1 MLYVNTETIAVK
13 KIIESLGM
21 ARGSTVR
28 SRNIGRDIFASIK
41 NIVGGE
47 IEEYT
52 KLQADA
58 REQAL
63 KRMLDDANRMGA
75 DAVVNVRFTTS
86 VVAQG
91 ASEILAFGTAVKTNQ
106 MSRIIWI
113 AAIVAVIFAVFNR
126 IRQKE
131 KEDFDQR
138 DNQLADCF

>member
-1 MLYVNTETIAVK
+1 MILSSTETVANHTIT
-13 KIIESLGM
+13 ESLGI

-28 SRNIGRDIFASIK
+28 SRNIGRDIFASLK

-63 KRMLDDANRMGA
+63 QRMINDAKKLDA
-75 DAVVNVRFTTS
+75 DAIVNVRFTTS

-91 ASEILAFGTAVKTNQ
+91 ASEMLAYGTAVKL
-106 MSRIIWI
+106 
-113 AAIVAVIFAVFNR
+113 
-126 IRQKE
+126 K
-131 KEDFDQR
+131 
-138 DNQLADCF
+138 

>member
-1 MLYVNTETIAVK
+1 MLFVSTETIVGK
-13 KIIESLGM
+13 TITQSLGV

-63 KRMLDDANRMGA
+63 QRMLADAARLGA
-75 DAVVNVRFTTS
+75 DAIVGVRFTTS
-86 VVAQG
+86 VVTQG
-91 ASEILAFGTAVKTNQ
+91 ASEILAFGTAVKL
-106 MSRIIWI
+106 
-113 AAIVAVIFAVFNR
+113 
-126 IRQKE
+126 K
-131 KEDFDQR
+131 
-138 DNQLADCF
+138 

>member
-1 MLYVNTETIAVK
+1 MLLSSTETVANHTIT
-13 KIIESLGM
+13 ETLGI

-28 SRNIGRDIFASIK
+28 SRNIGRDIFASLK

-63 KRMLDDANRMGA
+63 QRMINDAKKIDA
-75 DAVVNVRFTTS
+75 DAIVNVRFTTS

-91 ASEILAFGTAVKTNQ
+91 ASEMLAYGTAVKL
-106 MSRIIWI
+106 
-113 AAIVAVIFAVFNR
+113 
-126 IRQKE
+126 K
-131 KEDFDQR
+131 
-138 DNQLADCF
+138 